1 MRKPRINVVTLGC
14 SKNTVDSEVLLGQ
27 LVANRADVVDDVD
40 RADVAVIN
48 TCGFIESAKRESLD
62 AILEAVQRKSQGRLK
77 EVIVMGCL
85 SERYKADLER
95 EIPEVDAY
103 FGSHHL
109 SEVLE
114 RIGVTVRNELL
125 GERLLTTPSHFAY
138 LKISEGCDRPCS
150 FCAIPLMRGSHR
162 SRPLQELVG
171 EARSLGDGGVRELII
186 IAQDS
191 TSYGLDLTGRRQLA
205 QLLEALAA
213 VEPLA
218 WIRLMYAYPSGF
230 PREVL
235 PVIRDSPSICRY
247 LDMPLQ
253 HIADP
258 VLSSMRRGT
267 TARSTRELIAAIR
280 SEVPGIA
287 LRTTMMV
294 GYPTETDE
302 AFQELYR
309 FVEETKFDRLGVF
322 QYSREEGTAAE
333 SLGDPIPPAVKA
345 ERANALMELQ
355 KGISEAR
362 NQDLVGT
369 TVRVLIDRID
379 HGLGVGRTEH
389 DAPEIDQEVYVSSPS
404 RLSVGNYFDVQ
415 IVDSTEYDLTGEVVE
430 LQPAKR

>member
-171 EARSLGDGGVRELII
+171 EARSLGDRGVRELII

>member
-1 MRKPRINVVTLGC
+1 MRKPRITVVTLGC

-62 AILEAVQRKSQGRLK
+62 AILEAVERKSQGRLR

-109 SEVLE
+109 NDVLA
-114 RIGVTVRNELL
+114 RIGLTVRDELL

-162 SRPLQELVG
+162 SKPQGALVG
-171 EARSLGDGGVRELII
+171 EARSLAERGVKELIL

-191 TSYGLDLTGRRQLA
+191 TSYGLDLSGRRQLA
-205 QLLEALAA
+205 QLLEALASI
-213 VEPLA
+213 EPLA

-235 PVIRDSPSICRY
+235 PVIRNSRSICRY
-247 LDMPLQ
+247 IDMPLQ

-258 VLSSMRRGT
+258 VLASMRRGT
-267 TARSTRELIAAIR
+267 SARSTRELVDAIR
-280 SEVPGIA
+280 AEVPGIA

-294 GYPTETDE
+294 GYPTETDG
-302 AFQELYR
+302 AFKELYR
-309 FVEETKFDRLGVF
+309 FVEETKFHRLGVF

-333 SLGDPIPPAVKA
+333 SLGDPIPAAVKE

-362 NQDLVGT
+362 NQELVGT
-369 TVRVLIDRID
+369 IVRVLIDRVD

-389 DAPEIDQEVYVSSPS
+389 DAPEIDQEVHVSSPDP
-404 RLSVGNYFDVQ
+404 LPVGNYFDVQ

-430 LQPAKR
+430 RVPAKR

>member
-171 EARSLGDGGVRELII
+171 EARSLGDRGVRELII

-267 TARSTRELIAAIR
+267 TARSTRELITAIR

>member
-1 MRKPRINVVTLGC
+1 
-14 SKNTVDSEVLLGQ
+14 
-27 LVANRADVVDDVD
+27 
-40 RADVAVIN
+40 
-48 TCGFIESAKRESLD
+48 
-62 AILEAVQRKSQGRLK
+62 
-77 EVIVMGCL
+77 MGCL

-109 SEVLE
+109 SEVLA
-114 RIGVTVRNELL
+114 RIGLSVRNELL

-162 SRPLQELVG
+162 SRPLEDLVG
-171 EARSLGDGGVRELII
+171 EARSLAGRGVKELII

-191 TSYGLDLTGRRQLA
+191 TSYGLDQTGRRRLA

-213 VEPLA
+213 IEPLE

-235 PVIRDSPSICRY
+235 SVIRSSPSICRY
-247 LDMPLQ
+247 IDMPLQ

-258 VLSSMRRGT
+258 VLASMRRGT
-267 TARSTRELIAAIR
+267 TGRSTRDLLDVIR
-280 SEVPGIA
+280 AEVPGIA

-294 GYPTETDE
+294 GYPTETDQ

-309 FVEETKFDRLGVF
+309 FVEETKFHRLGVF
-322 QYSREEGTAAE
+322 QYSQEEGTAAH
-333 SLGDPIPPAVKA
+333 SLGDPIPQAVKE
-345 ERANALMELQ
+345 ERASALMELQ
-355 KGISEAR
+355 KTISEAR
-362 NQDLVGT
+362 NRELVGT
-369 TVRVLIDRID
+369 TVRVLIDRLED
-379 HGLGVGRTEH
+379 GVAVGRTEH
-389 DAPEIDQEVYVSSPS
+389 DAPEIDQEVSVSASS
-404 RLSVGNYFDVQ
+404 ALAVGNFFDVE

-430 LQPAKR
+430 LLSAKR